1 MFCSKYKIV
10 WLEQLK
16 TQFLNKTQ
24 MLQNDMYERN
34 KTLSI
39 STSLLSMF
47 FRDNYG
53 TVPAYQL
60 TCSNTTRINY
70 STLLYEKTQRD
81 FLLQQLYRGA

>member
-1 MFCSKYKIV
+1 
-10 WLEQLK
+10 
-16 TQFLNKTQ
+16 
-24 MLQNDMYERN
+24 MLQNYMYERN
-34 KTLSI
+34 RTLSI

-81 FLLQQLYRGA
+81 FSFNNYIEGLDMDVLFELIYNITNLF